1 MAVNFYT
8 EEIGYE
14 PKFDFDEMNVVIKN
28 GQPELINKVEAI
40 RQWVVKFAMTQKE
53 VYPIY
58 EGTGYGTRLKSL
70 FGKKRIGL
78 GYEEAE
84 VERDFREGL
93 LLCPAIAQVTD
104 FSLKKKGKILNI
116 ELSVELYDGEIVDME
131 IEKAYVF
138 NS

>member
-1 MAVNFYT
+1 
-8 EEIGYE
+8 
-14 PKFDFDEMNVVIKN
+14 
-28 GQPELINKVEAI
+28 
-40 RQWVVKFAMTQKE
+40 MTLKE